1 LRGDLPVQEPSRR
14 YLEDLLTRKCERRG
28 GISGRRTVMTNHRRA
43 VKPEIV
49 GKRRRVR
56 KDSLVQLQKIY
67 EFKADG
73 MNILP
78 CTPIV
83 QMSPSGDLHPI
94 VRSLSCIV
102 EVVVSPSVSS
112 LPISIAQ
119 AKSPKVIGL
128 CRKATSIVRSPPCDI
143 LENFQGDGVLI
154 LRAPHA
160 GF

>member
-1 LRGDLPVQEPSRR
+1 MIRR
-14 YLEDLLTRKCERRG
+14 YLEDLLNKKCERRG

-43 VKPEIV
+43 VKSEIV
-49 GKRRRVR
+49 GKRRRAR
-56 KDSLVQLQKIY
+56 KDSLMPLQKIY

-112 LPISIAQ
+112 LPISITQ

-128 CRKATSIVRSPPCDI
+128 CQKAISIVRSPPCDM
-143 LENFQGDGVLI
+143 LENFQGSDGVLI